1 MKSHAILKYSM
12 IFFYFLSQL
21 NDHDTANAQSPFH
34 SKAVYRWRSFE
45 MKEKL
50 PSTLW
55 LARRVGMNGGLC
67 METVYG
73 GTAFHALA
81 STERG

>member
-12 IFFYFLSQL
+12 IFYFYLSQL
-21 NDHDTANAQSPFH
+21 NDTANAQSPFH

-55 LARRVGMNGGLC
+55 LARRV
-67 METVYG
+67 
-73 GTAFHALA
+73 
-81 STERG
+81 